1 MFRRRPSTA
10 DSTCRRL
17 PISQRVFDDPRFY
30 ETTIWYVDAGYSRN
44 GKYRIFRY
52 CWSPDGTEPSAP
64 IIPGVTVMPWSRR
77 SHSHISKEDIRISA
91 RDWNNRAAASEGLQ
105 APSHDSH
112 TILRV
117 VRKYQKRR
125 LLRDHCKSE
134 TRTFSKFPIHSSRDR
149 SAFKSIPVLHPVV
162 EPLQTRPHIHLDT
175 ILPSIQ
181 GATHRKQSQ
190 CHREGIRFASH
201 HGPVSSGAAALKAA
215 SIRNSSLPL
224 ENDSR
229 PSTAERRGG

>member
-17 PISQRVFDDPRFY
+17 PISPRVFEDPGFY
-30 ETTIWYVDAGYSRN
+30 ATTTWYVDVGYSRN

-134 TRTFSKFPIHSSRDR
+134 TRTFFEVSDPQLPRQVRIQVNSGATSSRR
-149 SAFKSIPVLHPVV
+149 ATPNTSPRTSRHNSPLNSRRNTSTSVSMSQKGNKTGKPIPV
-162 EPLQTRPHIHLDT
+162 RPDVKRSRDT
-175 ILPSIQ
+175 QGSFNSQIPS
-181 GATHRKQSQ
+181 A
-190 CHREGIRFASH
+190 
-201 HGPVSSGAAALKAA
+201 
-215 SIRNSSLPL
+215 N
-224 ENDSR
+224 
-229 PSTAERRGG
+229 